1 MKANDISPS
10 RQLSMRVDDEGLL
23 IHWDDGHISRYP
35 NLWLR
40 ERCACE
46 ICGTSWT
53 GIRFLEPGHI
63 ATRIRIAKAHIHAQ
77 KELRIDW
84 LDDGHQSLYPL
95 QWVRDNCLTKAARD
109 QRRHHPK
116 IWGSELNKALPCLD
130 YENIFTS
137 DRTRFKAFECIRDR
151 GFVQLTGGPSRPG
164 EAERLASLI
173 GPLEVTNFGA
183 VFDLKVIP
191 GATAI
196 GATAAPATLHT
207 DDSYRNMPTGIKSI
221 HCLTPADPDTGY
233 TVLVDGF
240 KVGQVLSK
248 EAPEAFELLC
258 TQPLWFH
265 RYYEDAHLR
274 ARACVFTRDE
284 CGEVVGFRFQDRS
297 LGPFDV
303 EPEKFEALFGAVCT
317 LIEVLRRETL
327 QVKFRLE
334 AGDAVLFDNHRVLHS
349 RTAFTGT
356 QRHLQLC
363 SVNRDTFLSQLRVL
377 GRHYA
382 PHSTNLTLPRG
393 ALA

>member
-1 MKANDISPS
+1 MKGNDINSNRHIS
-10 RQLSMRVDDEGLL
+10 FQIDDKGLV
-23 IHWDDGHISRYP
+23 IHWDDGHLSRYP
-35 NLWLR
+35 NRWLR
-40 ERCACE
+40 ERCACAQ
-46 ICGTSWT
+46 CGTSWT

-63 ATRIRIAKAHIHAQ
+63 APQIQISKACINADN
-77 KELRIDW
+77 ELRIDW
-84 LDDGHQSLYPL
+84 LGDGHQSRYPL
-95 QWVRDNCLTKAARD
+95 QWLRKNCLSTLARE
-109 QRRHHPK
+109 QRRHHPMV
-116 IWGSELNKALPCLD
+116 WGSELNKALPCLD
-130 YENIFTS
+130 YAQIFTNA
-137 DRTRFKAFECIRDR
+137 RARFKAFEGIRDH
-151 GFVQLTGGPSRPG
+151 GFVRLTGGPSRPG

-183 VFDLKVIP
+183 VFDLKVTP

-221 HCLTPADPDTGY
+221 HCLTPADPGTGY

-240 KVGQVLSK
+240 KVGQVLK
-248 EAPEAFELLC
+248 EEMPEAFELLC
-258 TQPLWFH
+258 TEPLWFH
-265 RYYEDAHLR
+265 RYYDEAHLR

-284 CGEVVGFRFQDRS
+284 RAEVVGFRFQDRS

-303 EPEKFEALFGAVCT
+303 EPEKFEALFSAVCA
-317 LIEVLRRETL
+317 LLEVLRRQTL

-334 AGDAVLFDNHRVLHS
+334 SGDAVLFDNHRVLHS
-349 RTAFTGT
+349 RTAFTGA

-377 GRHYA
+377 GRDYA
-382 PHSTNLTLPRG
+382 PDSINLTLPRG